1 MQRLIIT
8 TNNTPDNASIAPV
21 IMLAE
26 TKKTGSS
33 KGDSPTDTLCCDV
46 NWRTRDVVAVEVV
59 DIDICAFMLE
69 VGPLAIPVSVKVTI
83 AGSEVIVELTCAMVL
98 VVAEVTVTG
107 TELKQFYISCI
118 SN

>member
-8 TNNTPDNASIAPV
+8 TNNTPDNANIAPL

-46 NWRTRDVVAVEVV
+46 DWRTRDVVAVEVV

-69 VGPLAIPVSVKVTI
+69 VGPLATPVSVKVTI
-83 AGSEVIVELTCAMVL
+83 DGTALMVDLTCVMAPVA
-98 VVAEVTVTG
+98 AEVTVTG